1 MLNEQ
6 KEFEAYTG
14 KVSYTAANKHD
25 TTYLGRFTFD
35 GIIHHEGLVRVFTI
49 LARGFLWSSNCDTE
63 YTYRA
68 LCAWCSIPD
77 KKNAKPKEDWQY
89 KSDFRE
95 FHDEFPNLVDKQG
108 RGWFYHHAHTVAD
121 FIMNNLD
128 KVYHGADK
136 QADIINRSWDNNWRK
151 KVVKFQIPLFSKNTE
166 GGFHLLFDDVIADA
180 LEQGPLRDTEITL
193 PQNIVDRIAEEAPK
207 IKTEWIST
215 LICYYI
221 QNKQPDS
228 DWVILPASNFDA
240 YFGTTTFSHKKLNTI
255 PQTIIF
261 RDRQVCGLTRYK
273 VMPEFLP
280 QEEVSDT
287 F

>member
-1 MLNEQ
+1 MLNER

-14 KVSYTAANKHD
+14 KVNYTAVNKQD

-35 GIIHHEGLVRVFTI
+35 GIIKGEGLVRVFTI

-63 YTYRA
+63 YTRRA

-77 KKNAKPKEDWQY
+77 KKNATTKDDWQFR
-89 KSDFRE
+89 SDFRE
-95 FHDEFPNLVDKQG
+95 LHSEFPTLVDKQG
-108 RGWFYHHAHTVAD
+108 GGWLYRHAHAVSD
-121 FIMNNLD
+121 FVLNNPD
-128 KVYHGADK
+128 KVYATTEK
-136 QADIINRSWDNNWRK
+136 PARIIRDSWDEYWRK
-151 KVVKFQIPLFSKNTE
+151 KVVKFQIPLFSQNTD

-193 PQNIVDRIAEEAPK
+193 PQSILDKIATEAPK
-207 IKTEWIST
+207 IKTEWISA

-221 QNKQPDS
+221 LNKQPDN
-228 DWVILPASNFDA
+228 DWVVLPASNFDA

-255 PQTIIF
+255 PQSIIF
-261 RDRQVCGLTRYK
+261 RDCQVCGLTRYK

-280 QEEVSDT
+280 
-287 F
+287 

>member
-14 KVSYTAANKHD
+14 KISYTATNKHD

-35 GIIHHEGLVRVFTI
+35 GIVKHEGLVRVFTI
-49 LARGFLWSSNCDTE
+49 LARGFLWSSNCDTK
-63 YTYRA
+63 YTRRA

-77 KKNAKPKEDWQY
+77 KKNAKPKEDWQF

-95 FHDEFPNLVDKQG
+95 LHDEFPSFVDKQG
-108 RGWFYHHAHTVAD
+108 GGWFYRHAHRVAD
-121 FIMNNLD
+121 FIINNPD
-128 KVYHGADK
+128 KVYHGSDK
-136 QADIINRSWDNNWRK
+136 QANIINSSWDDNWRK
-151 KVVKFQIPLFSKNTE
+151 RVVKFQIPLFSQNTE

-180 LEQGPLRDTEITL
+180 LEQGPLRNAEITL
-193 PQNIVDRIAEEAPK
+193 PQSIVDKIADEAPE
-207 IKTEWIST
+207 IKTEWISA

-228 DWVILPASNFDA
+228 DWIILPASNFDA
-240 YFGTTTFSHKKLNTI
+240 YFGTTTFSHKKLKAI

-261 RDRQVCGLTRYK
+261 RDQQVCGLTRYK

-280 QEEVSDT
+280 
-287 F
+287 

>member
-14 KVSYTAANKHD
+14 KISYTATNKYD

-35 GIIHHEGLVRVFTI
+35 GIVKHEGLVRVFTI
-49 LARGFLWSSNCDTE
+49 LARGFLWSSNCDTK
-63 YTYRA
+63 YTRRA

-77 KKNAKPKEDWQY
+77 KKNAKPKEDWQF

-95 FHDEFPNLVDKQG
+95 LHDEFPSLVDQQG
-108 RGWFYHHAHTVAD
+108 RGWFYRHAHTVAD
-121 FIMNNLD
+121 FIINNPD
-128 KVYHGADK
+128 KVYHGSDK
-136 QADIINRSWDNNWRK
+136 QANIINSSWDENWRK
-151 KVVKFQIPLFSKNTE
+151 KVIKFQIPLFSQNTE

-180 LEQGPLRDTEITL
+180 LEQGPLRDTKITL
-193 PQNIVDRIAEEAPK
+193 PQSIVDKIADEAQE
-207 IKTEWIST
+207 IKTEWISA

-240 YFGTTTFSHKKLNTI
+240 YFGTTTFSHKKLKTI

-261 RDRQVCGLTRYK
+261 RDQQVCGLTRYK

-280 QEEVSDT
+280 
-287 F
+287 

>member
-14 KVSYTAANKHD
+14 KVNYTATNKHD

-35 GIIHHEGLVRVFTI
+35 GIIHHEGLARVFTI

-63 YTYRA
+63 YARCA

-77 KKNAKPKEDWQY
+77 KKNTKPKEDWQY

-95 FHDEFPNLVDKQG
+95 LHDEFPSLADKQG
-108 RGWFYHHAHTVAD
+108 GGWFYRHAHTVAD

-136 QADIINRSWDNNWRK
+136 QADIINSSWDDNWRK
-151 KVVKFQIPLFSKNTE
+151 KVVKFQIPLFSQNTE

-193 PQNIVDRIAEEAPK
+193 PKSIVDKIAEEAPT
-207 IKTEWIST
+207 IKTDWISS

-240 YFGTTTFSHKKLNTI
+240 YFGTTTFSRKILNTI
-255 PQTIIF
+255 PKTILF

-280 QEEVSDT
+280 
-287 F
+287 

>member
-6 KEFEAYTG
+6 REFEAYTG

-77 KKNAKPKEDWQY
+77 KKNAKPKEGWQF
-89 KSDFRE
+89 KSDFRGL
-95 FHDEFPNLVDKQG
+95 HDEFPSLVDKQG
-108 RGWFYHHAHTVAD
+108 RGWFYRHAHTVAD
-121 FIMNNLD
+121 FIINNPD
-128 KVYHGADK
+128 KIYHGVEK
-136 QADIINRSWDNNWRK
+136 QADIINSSWDDNWRK
-151 KVVKFQIPLFSKNTE
+151 KVVKFQIPLFSQNTE

-193 PQNIVDRIAEEAPK
+193 PKSILDEIALETPK
-207 IKTEWIST
+207 IKTEWISA

-240 YFGTTTFSHKKLNTI
+240 YFGTTTFSRKTLNTI
-255 PQTIIF
+255 PKTILF

-280 QEEVSDT
+280 
-287 F
+287 

>member
-14 KVSYTAANKHD
+14 KVNYTATNKHN

-35 GIIHHEGLVRVFTI
+35 GIIHHEGLARVFTI

-63 YTYRA
+63 YARCA

-77 KKNAKPKEDWQY
+77 KKNTKPKEDWQY

-95 FHDEFPNLVDKQG
+95 LHDEFPSLADKQG
-108 RGWFYHHAHTVAD
+108 GGWFYRHAHTVAD

-136 QADIINRSWDNNWRK
+136 QADIINSSWDDNWRK
-151 KVVKFQIPLFSKNTE
+151 KVVKFQIPLFSQNTE

-180 LEQGPLRDTEITL
+180 LEQGPLRDTEIAL
-193 PQNIVDRIAEEAPK
+193 PKSIVDKIAEEAPT
-207 IKTEWIST
+207 IKTDWISS

-240 YFGTTTFSHKKLNTI
+240 YFGTTTFSRKILNTI
-255 PQTIIF
+255 PKTILF

-280 QEEVSDT
+280 
-287 F
+287 